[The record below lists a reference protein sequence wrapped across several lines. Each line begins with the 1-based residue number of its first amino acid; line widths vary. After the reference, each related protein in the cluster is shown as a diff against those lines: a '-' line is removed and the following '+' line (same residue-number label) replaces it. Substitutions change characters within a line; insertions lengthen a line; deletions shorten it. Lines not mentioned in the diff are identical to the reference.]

1 MRYSRM
7 ESVKHNTNIQHLRQS
22 CLLSL
27 MLNHKNREALTKSIH
42 SGNLIGDIAEQL
54 EIHWNA
60 KGKVTQVKDNSTNPP
75 KIISF
80 DYDAHGNRVKKTVDL
95 GSTNCA
101 DNSVT
106 YYIYSEKG
114 TVVATYKRKGC
125 FETAMPII
133 LSDHTIQ
140 SNQRMGLR
148 IYPQT
153 GTIVPLDNVA
163 HYNTQ
168 GYSSREI
175 FRKHSDHLG
184 NLRAVISDAK
194 WNKAKTEKSNAKK

>member
-1 MRYSRM
+1 
-7 ESVKHNTNIQHLRQS
+7 
-22 CLLSL
+22 
-27 MLNHKNREALTKSIH
+27 MLNHKNRGSLPKIIY
-42 SGNLIGDIAEQL
+42 SGNLIGDNAEQL
-54 EIHWNA
+54 EIEWNA
-60 KGKVTQVKDNSTNPP
+60 KGKVIQVKDNSTNPP

-80 DYDAHGNRVKKTVDL
+80 DYDSHGNRVKKTVNL

-106 YYIYSEKG
+106 YYVYSEKG

-148 IYPQT
+148 TYPQT

-175 FRKHSDHLG
+175 FRKHYELSDH
-184 NLRAVISDAK
+184 N
-194 WNKAKTEKSNAKK
+194 